1 MPRTYVRGFLYSPSF
16 GVLFELLPYAFV
28 FKPYKIGHAHFLNS
42 LTSAMVSP
50 AFKIIVVTSPSL
62 MYLHVCNIIVPSS

>member
-1 MPRTYVRGFLYSPSF
+1 MCGAFCIRRHSASFLSCRLMLSSLSLIRS
-16 GVLFELLPYAFV
+16 VML
-28 FKPYKIGHAHFLNS
+28 IFLNS

>member
-1 MPRTYVRGFLYSPSF
+1 ML
-16 GVLFELLPYAFV
+16 
-28 FKPYKIGHAHFLNS
+28 IFLNS